1 MAVSMTR
8 TRPSI
13 VGRVRRRLRRR
24 SAAGLPAATRLD
36 QRKDLE
42 QFEIGRYTWGHL
54 TVSNRTPGATLQI
67 GQFCSLAYGVHILLG
82 GEHRTDFV
90 STYRF
95 PAYPEFQ
102 DSVDELAPSTSA
114 TRGSVTIGND
124 VWVGN
129 EALILSGVTIGDG
142 AVVGAGSVV
151 RQNIPSYAIVAG
163 NPGRVAGFRFPAVHI
178 AALQRIS
185 WWDWPISRISSSL
198 DLMMSDDIQRFIDAF
213 DPGPEPAGS
222 AEKP

>member
-1 MAVSMTR
+1 MTGIPSSLV
-8 TRPSI
+8 TRA
-13 VGRVRRRLRRR
+13 RRLLQRG
-24 SAAGLPAATRLD
+24 SASALPAATRLD

-102 DSVDELAPSTSA
+102 DASGDLASRTSA

-142 AVVGAGSVV
+142 AVIGAGSVV
-151 RQNIPSYAIVAG
+151 RHDIPPYGIVAG
-163 NPGRVAGFRFPAVHI
+163 NPSRVAGFRFPADQI

-185 WWDWPISRISSSL
+185 WWNWPIGRISATL
-198 DLMMSDDIQRFIDAF
+198 DLMMSDDIQRFIEAF
-213 DPGPEPAGS
+213 DPHNGS
-222 AEKP
+222 AGAGE